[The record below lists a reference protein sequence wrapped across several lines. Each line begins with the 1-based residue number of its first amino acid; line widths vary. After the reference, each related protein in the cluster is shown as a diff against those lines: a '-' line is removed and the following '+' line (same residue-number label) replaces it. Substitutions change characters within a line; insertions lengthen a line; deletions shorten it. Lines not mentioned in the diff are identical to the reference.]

1 VKQKG
6 LRYILASAIITTALS
21 LLIGGFATLS
31 VKNSQIA
38 VIDSQLNTIAES
50 VRQNSDAPVS
60 AALDSAA
67 EQDFNVTIALI
78 SASGELTIINESQLN
93 LTNAPAESV
102 INNSLLRAVTV
113 DLQDG
118 YRLVSLN
125 ISGGDRL
132 LIADSLKATNEA
144 FIENQKRL
152 VLFTFLADAVAI
164 ALSYIVIRRNNR
176 KMQADSL
183 ARMQSFLADASHEL
197 RTPLTVIKG
206 YSEMLAKGQ
215 ISQESDRQI
224 AFDRVN
230 SEIVRMENLIHDL
243 LLLAELGETTTPV
256 REEVDISELVS
267 TYSRDFKTLNSQRS
281 VEIEIEDGLSCLGSI
296 DHLKRLIQNIL
307 NNISRHTP
315 VDTPVQIKLS
325 KHGKRVSLLIE
336 DGGPGLPETSY
347 RDGIELLNRFDS
359 SRSRETG
366 GSGLGLSI
374 IAAIVHEHGGTLAL
388 RKSTLG
394 GLAVEAIF

>member
-1 VKQKG
+1 MKQRG
-6 LRYILASAIITTALS
+6 LRYLFASAIITTALS
-21 LLIGGFATLS
+21 LLIGGFATIS
-31 VKNSQIA
+31 VKNSEIA
-38 VIDSQLNTIAES
+38 VIDSQLNTIAEF

-67 EQDFNVTIALI
+67 EQDFNVTIALV

-93 LTNAPAESV
+93 LRIPPTESV
-102 INNSLLRAVTV
+102 INNSLQKAVTV
-113 DLQDG
+113 DIQEG
-118 YRLVSLN
+118 YRLISLN

-132 LIADSLKATNEA
+132 LIADSLRTANET

-152 VLFTFLADAVAI
+152 VLFTFLADLVAI
-164 ALSYIVIRRNNR
+164 ALSYLVIRRNNR
-176 KMQADSL
+176 KLQADSL

-215 ISQESDRQI
+215 ISAESDRQR
-224 AFDRVN
+224 AFERVN

-243 LLLAELGETTTPV
+243 LLLAELGETTSTI
-256 REEVDISELVS
+256 REEVDLSELLIS
-267 TYSRDFKTLNSQRS
+267 HSRDFQTLHPQRT
-281 VEIEIEDGLSCLGSI
+281 VTIEIEDGVSFLGSI
-296 DHLKRLIQNIL
+296 DHLRRLIQNIL
-307 NNISRHTP
+307 NNVSRHTP
-315 VDTPVQIKLS
+315 VDAPVRIKLS
-325 KHGKRVSLLIE
+325 RNGKKSLILIE

-388 RKSTLG
+388 RRSTLD
-394 GLAVEAIF
+394 GLAVEITL

>member
-1 VKQKG
+1 
-6 LRYILASAIITTALS
+6 
-21 LLIGGFATLS
+21 
-31 VKNSQIA
+31 
-38 VIDSQLNTIAES
+38 
-50 VRQNSDAPVS
+50 
-60 AALDSAA
+60 
-67 EQDFNVTIALI
+67 VTIALL

-93 LTNAPAESV
+93 LINPPSESV
-102 INNSLLRAVTV
+102 IIDSLQKAVTV
-113 DLQDG
+113 EVQEG

-132 LIADSLKATNEA
+132 LIADSLKATNET

-152 VLFTFLADAVAI
+152 VLFTFLADLVAI
-164 ALSYIVIRRNNR
+164 ALSYLVIRRNNR
-176 KMQADSL
+176 KLQADSL

-215 ISQESDRQI
+215 ISAESDRQR

-243 LLLAELGETTTPV
+243 LLLAELGETTIPI
-256 REEVDISELVS
+256 REEVDLSELLS
-267 TYSRDFKTLNSQRS
+267 SHSRDFQTLHSRRL
-281 VEIEIEDGLSCLGSI
+281 VTIEIEDGISCLGSA
-296 DHLKRLIQNIL
+296 DHLRRLMQNIL

-315 VDTPVQIKLS
+315 VDAPVRIQLS
-325 KHGKRVSLLIE
+325 RNGKKSFLRIE
-336 DGGPGLPETSY
+336 DGGPGLPESSY

-374 IAAIVHEHGGTLAL
+374 IAAIVHEHGGTLAM
-388 RKSTLG
+388 RKSALG
-394 GLAVEAIF
+394 GLAVEVIL

>member
-6 LRYILASAIITTALS
+6 FRYLVASAIITTALS

-31 VKNSQIA
+31 VRNSQIA
-38 VIDSQLNTIAES
+38 VIDSQLNTIAQS

-67 EQDFNVTIALI
+67 EQDFNVTIALV
-78 SASGELTIINESQLN
+78 SASGELTIINESQLD
-93 LTNAPAESV
+93 LSIPPTESV
-102 INNSLLRAVTV
+102 INDSLQRAVTV
-113 DLQDG
+113 DFKEG

-132 LIADSLKATNEA
+132 LIADSLKATNAA

-152 VLFTFLADAVAI
+152 VFFTFLADVVAI
-164 ALSYIVIRRNNR
+164 ALSYLVIRRNNR
-176 KMQADSL
+176 KLQADSL

-215 ISQESDRQI
+215 ISAESDRQK

-243 LLLAELGETTTPV
+243 LLLAELGETTAPI
-256 REEVDISELVS
+256 REEVELSELLG
-267 TYSRDFKTLNSQRS
+267 THSRDFKTLNSQRS
-281 VEIEIEDGLSCLGSI
+281 VSIEIEDSLTCLGST

-315 VDTPVQIKLS
+315 VDAPVQIKLS
-325 KHGKRVSLLIE
+325 RNGKRNFLLIE
-336 DGGPGLPETSY
+336 DGGPGLPEASY

-359 SRSRETG
+359 SRSRESG

-388 RKSTLG
+388 RKGALG
-394 GLAVEAIF
+394 GLAVEVIL

>member
-21 LLIGGFATLS
+21 LLIGGFATIS
-31 VKNSQIA
+31 VKNSQIS
-38 VIDSQLNTIAES
+38 VIDSQLNTIADS

-67 EQDFNVTIALI
+67 EQDFNVTIALV
-78 SASGELTIINESQLN
+78 SASGELTIINESQLDLRN
-93 LTNAPAESV
+93 PPAESV
-102 INNSLLRAVTV
+102 IDNSLQQAVTV
-113 DLQDG
+113 DVLEG
-118 YRLVSLN
+118 YRLVALN

-132 LIADSLKATNEA
+132 LIADSLKAINET
-144 FIENQKRL
+144 FVENLKRL
-152 VLFTFLADAVAI
+152 VLFTFLADAAAI
-164 ALSYIVIRRNNR
+164 SLSYLVIRRNNR
-176 KMQADSL
+176 KLQADSL

-215 ISQESDRQI
+215 ITVESDRQK

-243 LLLAELGETTTPV
+243 LLLAELGETTEPI
-256 REEVDISELVS
+256 REEVDLSELLGS
-267 TYSRDFKTLNSQRS
+267 YARDFKTLNSERS
-281 VEIEIEDGLSCLGSI
+281 VAIEIEDGLTCLGSA
-296 DHLKRLIQNIL
+296 DHLKRLILNIL

-315 VDTPVQIKLS
+315 VDAPVEIKLS
-325 KHGKRVSLLIE
+325 RNGKRVSLLIE
-336 DGGPGLPETSY
+336 DAGPGLPETSY
-347 RDGIELLNRFDS
+347 RDGIELLNRFDT
-359 SRSRETG
+359 SRSRESG

-394 GLAVEAIF
+394 GLAVEAII

>member
-1 VKQKG
+1 MKQKG
-6 LRYILASAIITTALS
+6 LRYLIASAIITTALS
-21 LLIGGFATLS
+21 LLIGGFATMS

-38 VIDSQLNTIAES
+38 VIDSQLNTIADS

-67 EQDFNVTIALI
+67 EQDFNVTIALL

-93 LTNAPAESV
+93 LRNPPIESV
-102 INNSLLRAVTV
+102 IINSLQKAVTV
-113 DLQDG
+113 EAQEG

-132 LIADSLKATNEA
+132 LIADSLKATNET

-152 VLFTFLADAVAI
+152 VLFTFLADLVAI
-164 ALSYIVIRRNNR
+164 ALSYLVIRRNNR
-176 KMQADSL
+176 KLQADSL

-215 ISQESDRQI
+215 ISVESDRQR

-243 LLLAELGETTTPV
+243 LLLAELGETTIPI
-256 REEVDISELVS
+256 REEVDLSELLS
-267 TYSRDFKTLNSQRS
+267 SHSRDFQTLHSQRS
-281 VEIEIEDGLSCLGSI
+281 VTIEIEDGISCLGSV
-296 DHLKRLIQNIL
+296 DHLRRLMQNIL

-315 VDTPVQIKLS
+315 VDAPVRIQLS
-325 KHGKRVSLLIE
+325 RNGKKSFLRIE
-336 DGGPGLPETSY
+336 DGGPGLPESSY

-374 IAAIVHEHGGTLAL
+374 IAAIVHEHGGTLAM
-388 RKSTLG
+388 RKSALG
-394 GLAVEAIF
+394 GLAVEVIL

>member
-215 ISQESDRQI
+215 ISEEKDRQK

-388 RKSTLG
+388 RKGTLG

>member
-1 VKQKG
+1 MKQKG
-6 LRYILASAIITTALS
+6 LRYLLSSAIITTALS
-21 LLIGGFATLS
+21 LLIGGFATIS

-38 VIDSQLNTIAES
+38 VIDSQLNIIADS

-67 EQDFNVTIALI
+67 NQDFNVTIALI
-78 SASGELTIINESQLN
+78 SSSGDLTIINESQLN
-93 LTNAPAESV
+93 LRNPPTESV
-102 INNSLLRAVTV
+102 INKSLQEAVTV
-113 DLQDG
+113 DVEQG

-132 LIADSLKATNEA
+132 LIADSLRATNET

-152 VLFTFLADAVAI
+152 VLFTFLADVVAI
-164 ALSYIVIRRNNR
+164 ALSYLVIRRNNR
-176 KMQADSL
+176 KLQADSL

-206 YSEMLAKGQ
+206 YSEMLSKGQ
-215 ISQESDRQI
+215 ISEESDRQK
-224 AFDRVN
+224 AFTRVN

-243 LLLAELGETTTPV
+243 LLLAELGETSIPI
-256 REEVDISELVS
+256 REEIDFSELLTS
-267 TYSRDFKTLNSQRS
+267 FSRDFQTLNPMRA
-281 VEIEIEDGLSCLGSI
+281 VTIEIEDGITCLGSI
-296 DHLKRLIQNIL
+296 DHMRRLIQNVL

-315 VDTPVQIKLS
+315 EDAQVRIQLS
-325 KHGKRVSLLIE
+325 RSGKKTLLILE

-374 IAAIVHEHGGTLAL
+374 IAAIVHEHDGTLAL

-394 GLAVEAIF
+394 GLAVEITL

>member
-21 LLIGGFATLS
+21 LLIGGFATIS
-31 VKNSQIA
+31 VKNSQIS
-38 VIDSQLNTIAES
+38 VIDSQLNTIADS

-67 EQDFNVTIALI
+67 EQDFNVTIALV
-78 SASGELTIINESQLN
+78 SASGELTIINESQLDLRN
-93 LTNAPAESV
+93 PPAESV
-102 INNSLLRAVTV
+102 IDNSLQQAVTV
-113 DLQDG
+113 DVLEG
-118 YRLVSLN
+118 YRLVALN

-132 LIADSLKATNEA
+132 LIADSLKAINET
-144 FIENQKRL
+144 FVENLKRL
-152 VLFTFLADAVAI
+152 VLFTFLADAAAI
-164 ALSYIVIRRNNR
+164 SLSYLVIRRNNR
-176 KMQADSL
+176 KLQADSL

-215 ISQESDRQI
+215 ITVESDRQK

-243 LLLAELGETTTPV
+243 LLLAELGETTEPI
-256 REEVDISELVS
+256 REEVDLSELLGS
-267 TYSRDFKTLNSQRS
+267 YARDFKTLNSERS
-281 VEIEIEDGLSCLGSI
+281 VAIEIEDGLTCLGSA
-296 DHLKRLIQNIL
+296 DHLKRLILNIL

-315 VDTPVQIKLS
+315 VDAPVEIKLS
-325 KHGKRVSLLIE
+325 RNGKRVSLLIE
-336 DGGPGLPETSY
+336 DGGPGLPGTSY
-347 RDGIELLNRFDS
+347 RDGIELLNRFDT
-359 SRSRETG
+359 SRSRESG

-394 GLAVEAIF
+394 GLAVEAII

>member
-1 VKQKG
+1 MKQKG
-6 LRYILASAIITTALS
+6 LRYLFASAIITTALS
-21 LLIGGFATLS
+21 LLIGGFATIS

-38 VIDSQLNTIAES
+38 VIDSQLNIIADS
-50 VRQNSDAPVS
+50 VRQNSGAPVS

-67 EQDFNVTIALI
+67 NQDFNVTIALI
-78 SASGELTIINESQLN
+78 SASGELTIINESQLDLRN
-93 LTNAPAESV
+93 PPTESV
-102 INNSLLRAVTV
+102 ISKSLQEAVTV
-113 DLQDG
+113 DVEQG
-118 YRLVSLN
+118 YRLVSIN

-132 LIADSLKATNEA
+132 LIADSLRATNET

-152 VLFTFLADAVAI
+152 VLFTFLADVVAI
-164 ALSYIVIRRNNR
+164 ALSYLVIRRNNR
-176 KMQADSL
+176 KLQADSL

-215 ISQESDRQI
+215 ISAESDRQR

-243 LLLAELGETTTPV
+243 LLLAELGETTSPV
-256 REEVDISELVS
+256 REEVDLSELLFS
-267 TYSRDFKTLNSQRS
+267 HSRDFQTLHPQRT
-281 VEIEIEDGLSCLGSI
+281 VTIEIEDQISCLGSI
-296 DHLKRLIQNIL
+296 DHLRRLIQNIL
-307 NNISRHTP
+307 NNVSRHTP
-315 VDTPVQIKLS
+315 VDAPARIKLS
-325 KHGKRVSLLIE
+325 RNGKKSIILIE
-336 DGGPGLPETSY
+336 DGGSGLPETSY

-374 IAAIVHEHGGTLAL
+374 IAAIVHEHGGTLAM

-394 GLAVEAIF
+394 GLAVEVIL

>member
-6 LRYILASAIITTALS
+6 LRYLFASAIITTALS
-21 LLIGGFATLS
+21 LLIGGFATIS

-38 VIDSQLNTIAES
+38 VIDSQLNIIADS
-50 VRQNSDAPVS
+50 VRQNSGAPVS

-67 EQDFNVTIALI
+67 NQDFNVTIALI

-93 LTNAPAESV
+93 LRNPPTESV
-102 INNSLLRAVTV
+102 ISKSLQEAVTV
-113 DLQDG
+113 DVEQG
-118 YRLVSLN
+118 YRLVSIN

-132 LIADSLKATNEA
+132 LIADSLRATNET

-152 VLFTFLADAVAI
+152 VLFTFLADVVAI
-164 ALSYIVIRRNNR
+164 ALSYLVIRRNNL
-176 KMQADSL
+176 KLQADSL
-183 ARMQSFLADASHEL
+183 ARMQSFLAYASHEL

-215 ISQESDRQI
+215 ISAESDRQR

-243 LLLAELGETTTPV
+243 LLLAELGETTSPV
-256 REEVDISELVS
+256 REEVDLSELLFS
-267 TYSRDFKTLNSQRS
+267 HSRDFQTLHPQRT
-281 VEIEIEDGLSCLGSI
+281 VTIEIEDQISCLGSI
-296 DHLKRLIQNIL
+296 DHLRRLIQNIL
-307 NNISRHTP
+307 NNVSRHTP
-315 VDTPVQIKLS
+315 VDAPARIKLS
-325 KHGKRVSLLIE
+325 RNGKKSIILIE
-336 DGGPGLPETSY
+336 DGGSGLPETSY

-374 IAAIVHEHGGTLAL
+374 IAAIVHEHGGTLAM

-394 GLAVEAIF
+394 GLAVEVIL

>member
-6 LRYILASAIITTALS
+6 LRYLFASAIITTALS
-21 LLIGGFATLS
+21 LLIGGFATIS

-38 VIDSQLNTIAES
+38 VIDSQLNIIADS
-50 VRQNSDAPVS
+50 VRQNSGAPVS

-67 EQDFNVTIALI
+67 NQDFNVTIALI

-93 LTNAPAESV
+93 LRNPPTESV
-102 INNSLLRAVTV
+102 ISKSLQEAVTV
-113 DLQDG
+113 DVEQG
-118 YRLVSLN
+118 YRLVSIN

-132 LIADSLKATNEA
+132 LIADSLRATNET

-152 VLFTFLADAVAI
+152 VLFTFLADVVAI
-164 ALSYIVIRRNNR
+164 ALSYLVIRRNNR
-176 KMQADSL
+176 KLQADSL

-215 ISQESDRQI
+215 ISAESDRQR

-243 LLLAELGETTTPV
+243 LLLAELGETTSPV
-256 REEVDISELVS
+256 REEVDLSELLFS
-267 TYSRDFKTLNSQRS
+267 HSRDFQTLHPQRT
-281 VEIEIEDGLSCLGSI
+281 VTIEIEDQISCLGSI
-296 DHLKRLIQNIL
+296 DHLRRLMQNIL
-307 NNISRHTP
+307 NNVSRHTP
-315 VDTPVQIKLS
+315 VDAPARIKLS
-325 KHGKRVSLLIE
+325 RNGKKSIILIE
-336 DGGPGLPETSY
+336 DGGSGLPETSY

-374 IAAIVHEHGGTLAL
+374 IAAIVHEHGGTLAM

-394 GLAVEAIF
+394 GLAVEVIL

>member
-1 VKQKG
+1 MKQKG
-6 LRYILASAIITTALS
+6 LRYLLASAIITTALS
-21 LLIGGFATLS
+21 LLIGGFATIS

-38 VIDSQLNTIAES
+38 VIDSQLNIIADS

-67 EQDFNVTIALI
+67 NQDFNVTIALI
-78 SASGELTIINESQLN
+78 SSSGELTIINESQLN
-93 LTNAPAESV
+93 LRNPPTESV
-102 INNSLLRAVTV
+102 INKSLQEAVTV
-113 DLQDG
+113 DVEQG

-132 LIADSLKATNEA
+132 LIADSLRATNET

-152 VLFTFLADAVAI
+152 VLFTFLADVVAI
-164 ALSYIVIRRNNR
+164 ALSYLVIRRNNR
-176 KMQADSL
+176 KMQLDSL

-206 YSEMLAKGQ
+206 YSEMLSKGQ
-215 ISQESDRQI
+215 ISVESDRQK
-224 AFDRVN
+224 AFTRVN

-243 LLLAELGETTTPV
+243 LLLAELGETSIPI
-256 REEVDISELVS
+256 REEIDFSELLIS
-267 TYSRDFKTLNSQRS
+267 FSRDFQTLNPERA
-281 VEIEIEDGLSCLGSI
+281 VTIEIDDGITCLGSI
-296 DHLKRLIQNIL
+296 DHMRRLIQNVL

-315 VDTPVQIKLS
+315 EDARVRIQLS
-325 KHGKRVSLLIE
+325 RSGKKTLLILE

-374 IAAIVHEHGGTLAL
+374 IAAIVHEHDGTLAL

-394 GLAVEAIF
+394 GLAVEITL

>member
-1 VKQKG
+1 MKQKY
-6 LRYILASAIITTALS
+6 LRYLLASAIITTALS
-21 LLIGGFATLS
+21 LLIGGFATIS

-38 VIDSQLNTIAES
+38 VIDSQLNIIADS

-67 EQDFNVTIALI
+67 NQDFNVTIALI
-78 SASGELTIINESQLN
+78 SSSGELTIINESQLN
-93 LTNAPAESV
+93 LRNPPTESV
-102 INNSLLRAVTV
+102 INKSLQEAVTV
-113 DLQDG
+113 DVEQG

-132 LIADSLKATNEA
+132 LIADSLRATNET

-152 VLFTFLADAVAI
+152 VLFTFLADVVAI
-164 ALSYIVIRRNNR
+164 ALSYLVIRRNNR
-176 KMQADSL
+176 KLQADSL

-206 YSEMLAKGQ
+206 YSEMLSKGQ
-215 ISQESDRQI
+215 ISEESDRRK
-224 AFDRVN
+224 AFVRVN

-243 LLLAELGETTTPV
+243 LLLAELGETSIPI
-256 REEVDISELVS
+256 REEIDFSELLTS
-267 TYSRDFKTLNSQRS
+267 FSRDFQTLNPERMVS
-281 VEIEIEDGLSCLGSI
+281 VEVEDGISCLGSI
-296 DHLKRLIQNIL
+296 DHMRRLIQNIL

-315 VDTPVQIKLS
+315 EDAPVRIQLTRS
-325 KHGKRVSLLIE
+325 GKKTLLILE
-336 DGGPGLPETSY
+336 DGGPGLPDSSY
-347 RDGIELLNRFDS
+347 REGIELLNRFDS
-359 SRSRETG
+359 ARSRDTG

-374 IAAIVHEHGGTLAL
+374 IAAIVHEHDGTLAL

-394 GLAVEAIF
+394 GLAVEITL

>member
-1 VKQKG
+1 MKQKG
-6 LRYILASAIITTALS
+6 LRYLFASAIITTALS
-21 LLIGGFATLS
+21 LLIGGFATIS
-31 VKNSQIA
+31 VKNSEIA
-38 VIDSQLNTIAES
+38 VIDFQLNTIADF
-50 VRQNSDAPVS
+50 VRQNPSAPVS

-67 EQDFNVTIALI
+67 EQDFNVTIALV
-78 SASGELTIINESQLN
+78 SASGELTIINESQLDFVN
-93 LTNAPAESV
+93 LPSSS
-102 INNSLLRAVTV
+102 IISLAQISAVTV
-113 DLQDG
+113 SADED

-132 LIADSLKATNEA
+132 LIADSLRATNET
-144 FIENQKRL
+144 FIDNQKRL
-152 VLFTFLADAVAI
+152 ILFTFLADVVAI
-164 ALSYIVIRRNNR
+164 ALSYLVIRRNNR
-176 KMQADSL
+176 KLQADSL

-215 ISQESDRQI
+215 ISAESDRQR

-243 LLLAELGETTTPV
+243 LLLAELGETTV
-256 REEVDISELVS
+256 SIREEVDLSELVS
-267 TYSRDFKTLNSQRS
+267 SHSRDFQTLHSQRT
-281 VEIEIEDGLSCLGSI
+281 VTFDIEDGVSCLGSA
-296 DHLKRLIQNIL
+296 DHLRRLMQNIL

-315 VDTPVQIKLS
+315 VDAQVQIKLS
-325 KHGKRVSLLIE
+325 RNGKRSLILIE

-374 IAAIVHEHGGTLAL
+374 IAAIVHEHGGNLAL

-394 GLAVEAIF
+394 GLAVEVTL

>member
-6 LRYILASAIITTALS
+6 FRYLVASAIITTALS

-31 VKNSQIA
+31 VRNSQIA
-38 VIDSQLNTIAES
+38 VIDSQLNTIAQS

-67 EQDFNVTIALI
+67 EQDFNVTIALV
-78 SASGELTIINESQLN
+78 SASGELTIINESQLD
-93 LTNAPAESV
+93 LGIPPTESV
-102 INNSLLRAVTV
+102 INDSLQRAVTV
-113 DLQDG
+113 DFKEG

-132 LIADSLKATNEA
+132 LIADSLKATNAA

-152 VLFTFLADAVAI
+152 VFFTFLADVVAI
-164 ALSYIVIRRNNR
+164 ALSYLVIRRNNR
-176 KMQADSL
+176 KLQADSL

-215 ISQESDRQI
+215 ISAESDRQK

-243 LLLAELGETTTPV
+243 LLLAELGETTAPI
-256 REEVDISELVS
+256 REEVELSELLG
-267 TYSRDFKTLNSQRS
+267 THSRDFKTLNSQRS
-281 VEIEIEDGLSCLGSI
+281 VSIEIEDSLTCLGST

-315 VDTPVQIKLS
+315 VDAPVQIKLS
-325 KHGKRVSLLIE
+325 RNGKRNFLLIE
-336 DGGPGLPETSY
+336 DGGPGLPEASY

-359 SRSRETG
+359 SRSRESG

-374 IAAIVHEHGGTLAL
+374 IAAIVQEHGGTLAL
-388 RKSTLG
+388 RKGALG
-394 GLAVEAIF
+394 GLAVEVIL

>member
-1 VKQKG
+1 MKQKG
-6 LRYILASAIITTALS
+6 LRYLLASAIITTALS
-21 LLIGGFATLS
+21 LLIGGFATIS

-38 VIDSQLNTIAES
+38 VIDSQLNIIADS

-67 EQDFNVTIALI
+67 NQDFNVTIALI
-78 SASGELTIINESQLN
+78 SSSGELTIINESQLN
-93 LTNAPAESV
+93 LRNPPTESV
-102 INNSLLRAVTV
+102 INKSLQEAVTV
-113 DLQDG
+113 DVEQG

-132 LIADSLKATNEA
+132 LIADSLRATNET

-152 VLFTFLADAVAI
+152 VLFTFLADVVAI
-164 ALSYIVIRRNNR
+164 ALSYLVIRRNNR
-176 KMQADSL
+176 KMQLDSL

-206 YSEMLAKGQ
+206 YSEMLSKGQ
-215 ISQESDRQI
+215 ISVESDRQK
-224 AFDRVN
+224 AFTRVN

-243 LLLAELGETTTPV
+243 LLLAELGETSIPI
-256 REEVDISELVS
+256 REEIDFSELLTS
-267 TYSRDFKTLNSQRS
+267 FSRDFQTLNPERA
-281 VEIEIEDGLSCLGSI
+281 VTIEIEDGITCLGSI
-296 DHLKRLIQNIL
+296 DHMRRLIQNVL

-315 VDTPVQIKLS
+315 EDAQVRIQLS
-325 KHGKRVSLLIE
+325 RSGKKTLLILE

-374 IAAIVHEHGGTLAL
+374 IAAIVHEHDGTLAL

-394 GLAVEAIF
+394 GLAVEITL